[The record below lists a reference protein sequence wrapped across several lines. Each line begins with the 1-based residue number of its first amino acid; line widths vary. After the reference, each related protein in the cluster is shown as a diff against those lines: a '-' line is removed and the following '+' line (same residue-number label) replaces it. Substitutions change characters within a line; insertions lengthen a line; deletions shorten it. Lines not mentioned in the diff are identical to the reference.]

1 MLAILALCIAVIL
14 TDSSRASTQANPTTW
29 AAALALTGLN
39 LISVMSKDPL
49 TMAIAWAVTDVVEL
63 VYVLTFSR
71 NSGSTNKVTTI
82 YGVRL
87 ISTFVLVAAT
97 AVGWQVTAG
106 LDFTQSL
113 RQPACFS
120 LLRLGCAWV
129 CCRLIS
135 LSKTPWKPGM
145 EPIYCC
151 AFRQWLQPLS

>member
-106 LDFTQSL
+106 LDFTKSL
-113 RQPACFS
+113 R
-120 LLRLGCAWV
+120 
-129 CCRLIS
+129 
-135 LSKTPWKPGM
+135 
-145 EPIYCC
+145 
-151 AFRQWLQPLS
+151 